1 MGDLLNAL
9 RKFDALRDGEAG
21 GDLVE
26 QCSLDSIA
34 PTYAEDSVI
43 QGLGEDL
50 RAAMDERE
58 IARLYQ
64 HQSDAIEQA
73 LKGANVVLQAPT
85 ASGKTLAFQIPM
97 LESLREP
104 GTHALMLYPTKAL
117 ALDQRE
123 QLTRLTSAMPGRE
136 IDSWWYDG
144 DTDREYRTLLRKTPP
159 PILIT
164 NPDMLHN
171 SFLGHSEQWS
181 KFLTGLKWVIVD
193 EMHEY
198 RGYFGSNVAMILRR
212 FSYHLAS
219 LGVRPQFFMS
229 SATCANAKEH
239 AENLTGLEFVEVNA
253 SDGMRPQ
260 RDFVFVRPNIPDYQ
274 YWDILQ
280 VRTVM
285 AGLACVAEGK
295 TVLAFC
301 PTRRFAED
309 CHPIAMRELQ
319 KHKEAGEPLVEPSA
333 VRVFRSGLAVEERH
347 AVQEGLKRGEVRLVF
362 TTNALELGI
371 DIGGLDGIIMAGFPD
386 SLMSAWQR
394 IGRAGRAWDAKAF
407 VLYFARNNPL
417 DRFYA
422 ANLEACLTKPLD
434 SLVVNAENE
443 DLVEKHLG
451 SLLFETPGLTDDAA
465 ILGSA
470 MEREAREKID
480 AGATPVKSGRW
491 RPHPSLNIRGGG
503 AGMFVLKEGNREIGT
518 LSAHQQFREAY
529 QRAIYMHGGRSYRVK
544 EVALKGGGGEIVLES
559 ADSWLRTRAST
570 FTFVSEPDIFAG
582 WRWVGEGTEVNAFYG
597 KVLITES
604 LNSVQEV
611 NERTGEILDQWTPQ
625 SNSAQFKNAHAFW
638 VQQEQPTDVS
648 AAAINA
654 FQQLLRVGAL
664 FSVPLDAHDIFPHAV
679 PKERKAYV
687 VESYPGGIGIAKK
700 VLESWRE
707 VLRVGVD
714 IALACA
720 CGAGCPNCIV
730 PPRSSD
736 DMDKVGAVEFAE
748 ALLRATR
755 DDATGVFRGGLW
767 VPVATA

>member
-1 MGDLLNAL
+1 MDDLLKVL
-9 RKFDALRDGEAG
+9 RTFDALRDGEAG
-21 GDLVE
+21 GDLVNRY
-26 QCSLDSIA
+26 SLDSIA
-34 PTYAEDSVI
+34 PTYAKDSAI
-43 QGLGEDL
+43 EGLGAEL
-50 RAAMDERE
+50 SAALKERG

-64 HQSDAIEQA
+64 HQSDAIAHA
-73 LKGANVVLQAPT
+73 LEGANVVLQAPT

-123 QLTRLTSAMPGRE
+123 QLTRLTGAMPGRK

-144 DTDREYRTLLRKTPP
+144 DTDREYRTLLRKNPP
-159 PILIT
+159 PILLT

-171 SFLGHSEQWS
+171 SFLGHAEQWS
-181 KFLTGLKWVIVD
+181 RFLSGLKWVIVD

-253 SDGMRPQ
+253 SGGMRPQ

-280 VRTVM
+280 IRTVM
-285 AGLACVAEGK
+285 AGLACLADGK
-295 TVLAFC
+295 SVLAFC
-301 PTRRFAED
+301 PTRKFAEA
-309 CHPIAMRELQ
+309 CYPIAMRELQ
-319 KHKEAGEPLVEPSA
+319 KRKEAGETLVDPAA

-394 IGRAGRAWDAKAF
+394 IGRAGRNWDAKAF

-451 SLLFETPGLTDDAA
+451 SLLFETPVLTDDAS

-480 AGATPVKSGRW
+480 AGATPVKSGKW
-491 RPHPSLNIRGGG
+491 RPHPNLNIRGGG

-559 ADSWLRTRAST
+559 ADPWLRTRAST
-570 FTFVSEPDIFAG
+570 FTFVSEQDIFAG
-582 WRWVGEGTEVNAFYG
+582 WRWIGAGTEVDAFYG

-611 NERTGEILDQWTPQ
+611 SERTGEILDQWTPQ

-638 VQQEQPTDVS
+638 VQGQQPTDVS

-700 VLESWRE
+700 VLESWRR
-707 VLRVGVD
+707 VLAVGVD

-730 PPRSSD
+730 PPRSTD

-767 VPVATA
+767 VPVASA

>member
-1 MGDLLNAL
+1 MDDLLKAL
-9 RKFDALRDGEAG
+9 RTFDALRDGEAG
-21 GDLVE
+21 GDLVNR
-26 QCSLDSIA
+26 CSLDSIA
-34 PTYAEDSVI
+34 PTYAKDSAI
-43 QGLGEDL
+43 EGLGVEL
-50 RAAMDERE
+50 NAALEERG

-64 HQSDAIEQA
+64 HQSDAIAHA
-73 LKGANVVLQAPT
+73 LEGANVVLQAPT

-97 LESLREP
+97 LDSLREP

-123 QLTRLTSAMPGRE
+123 QLTRLTSAMPGRA

-144 DTDREYRTLLRKTPP
+144 DTDREYRTLLRKNPP

-181 KFLTGLKWVIVD
+181 KFFAGLKWVIVD

-212 FSYHLAS
+212 FSYHLAF

-253 SDGMRPQ
+253 SGGMRPQ
-260 RDFVFVRPNIPDYQ
+260 RDFAFVRPNIPDYQ
-274 YWDILQ
+274 YWEILQ

-285 AGLACVAEGK
+285 AGLACLGEGK
-295 TVLAFC
+295 SVLAFC
-301 PTRRFAED
+301 PTRKFAEA
-309 CHPIAMRELQ
+309 CYPIAMRELQ
-319 KHKEAGEPLVEPSA
+319 KLKEAGEPLVDPTA

-394 IGRAGRAWDAKAF
+394 IGRAGRNWDAKAF

-422 ANLEACLTKPLD
+422 ANLEACLAKPLD

-451 SLLFETPGLTDDAA
+451 SLLFETPVLTDDAA

-480 AGATPVKSGRW
+480 SGATPVKSGRW
-491 RPHPSLNIRGGG
+491 RPHASLNIRGGG

-559 ADSWLRTRAST
+559 ADPWLRTRAST
-570 FTFVSEPDIFAG
+570 FTFVSEQDIFAG

-625 SNSAQFKNAHAFW
+625 SNSARFENAHAFW
-638 VQQEQPTDVS
+638 VQEQRPTDVS
-648 AAAINA
+648 AASINA

-679 PKERKAYV
+679 PKEQKAYV

-700 VLESWRE
+700 VLEGWRE
-707 VLRVGVD
+707 VLGVGVD
-714 IALACA
+714 IALACP

-730 PPRSSD
+730 PPRSTD
-736 DMDKVGAVEFAE
+736 DMDKVGAVEFAKG
-748 ALLRATR
+748 LLRATR

-767 VPVATA
+767 VPVARA